1 MILVLERFL
10 CACITIRI
18 VYTVNVYTFV
28 LDNGFFLIT
37 QYVLNFV
44 LCQAVGEWNS
54 NPHTAE
60 LTSRIVQVTS
70 SLTQYP
76 QAVANQRWAAAAA
89 AWTANQR
96 RAAAWAA
103 ARTANQW
110 RAAAVAA
117 AVGPRSP
124 AAPASSHWRTTG
136 GHRTA
141 SPPIHRCGQLWALN
155 FSFSLYKV

>member
-70 SLTQYP
+70 SLTPYP
-76 QAVANQRWAAAAA
+76 QAVANQR
-89 AWTANQR
+89 
-96 RAAAWAA
+96 
-103 ARTANQW
+103 
-110 RAAAVAA
+110 
-117 AVGPRSP
+117 
-124 AAPASSHWRTTG
+124 
-136 GHRTA
+136 
-141 SPPIHRCGQLWALN
+141 
-155 FSFSLYKV
+155 